1 MDKIINSIME
11 NIPVIILIL
20 PLYILLQKLSSS
32 FNSFVEMYIKSAAL
46 RKTGNSIPN
55 ELKINACERLTL
67 LIERITPESL
77 ILRNNKGNLNN
88 RELQIILLEEIRNEF
103 DHNLTQRL
111 YVSDETWNACESA
124 KNSVSSII
132 NTVASKCDPQG
143 DAMEISNLIMQV
155 YMSNNDSIN
164 TAKSLIKKELV

>member
-1 MDKIINSIME
+1 ME

-46 RKTGNSIPN
+46 RKTESSIPN

-67 LIERITPESL
+67 FIERITPESL

-111 YVSDETWNACESA
+111 YVNDETWNACESA
-124 KNSVSSII
+124 KNNISSII

-143 DAMEISNLIMQV
+143 DSMELSNLTMQV
-155 YMSNNDSIN
+155 YMNNNDNIN